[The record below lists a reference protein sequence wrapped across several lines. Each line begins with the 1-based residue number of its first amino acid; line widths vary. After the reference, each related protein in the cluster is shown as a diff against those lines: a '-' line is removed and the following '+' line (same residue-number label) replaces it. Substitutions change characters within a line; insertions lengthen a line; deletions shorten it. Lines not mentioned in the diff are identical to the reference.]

1 MKLIVI
7 IILILLGIAA
17 MIVAAWFVV
26 EMDKKDPP
34 DGTVITYEDEVLSD
48 AVKDFDNGYFTE
60 IDEYSPEQL
69 DLDKTLKNISLRNKL
84 KEIETKRK
92 KK

>member
-1 MKLIVI
+1 MKLLLI

-17 MIVAAWFVV
+17 MFVVAWFYV
-26 EMDKKDPP
+26 ELTSKDPP
-34 DGTVITYEDEVLSD
+34 DGTVIRYPEE
-48 AVKDFDNGYFTE
+48 
-60 IDEYSPEQL
+60 DEYSPEQL
-69 DLDKTLKNISLRNKL
+69 DLDKTLKIISLRNKL

>member
-1 MKLIVI
+1 MKLLLI

-17 MIVAAWFVV
+17 MFVVAWFYV
-26 EMDKKDPP
+26 ELTSKDPP
-34 DGTVITYEDEVLSD
+34 DGTVIIYEE
-48 AVKDFDNGYFTE
+48 
-60 IDEYSPEQL
+60 DEYSPEQL
-69 DLDKTLKNISLRNKL
+69 DLDKTLKIISLRNKL

>member
-7 IILILLGIAA
+7 IILILLGMMAIL
-17 MIVAAWFVV
+17 VAAWFYV
-26 EMDKKDPP
+26 ELKTKDPP
-34 DGTVITYEDEVLSD
+34 DGTVITYEE
-48 AVKDFDNGYFTE
+48 
-60 IDEYSPEQL
+60 DEYSPEQL
-69 DLDKTLKNISLRNKL
+69 DLDKTLKIISLRNKL